1 MFPVQVEGEKEHAK
15 GKKRWT
21 EIKVNIKLNV
31 NLDSEQTKALWLLL
45 EEFQNVFAWHEG
57 KLGNCAIDEH
67 IINTRGL

>member
-1 MFPVQVEGEKEHAK
+1 LFPVQVEGEKEHAK

-45 EEFQNVFAWHEG
+45 EEFQNVFAWH
-57 KLGNCAIDEH
+57 
-67 IINTRGL
+67 